1 MIKIYNTL
9 TSKVEKLVPI
19 NQKRLNFFVCGP
31 TVYGLAHIGNG
42 KTFTQFDMIV
52 KYLRY
57 RDFDVFYLQNITDI
71 DDKII
76 KKSQEDGI
84 SWKEVSDLY
93 TREFSQDMSSLGN
106 NAVTQYARATDYIS
120 QVVDQVKRLEEKGV
134 AYRTS
139 DGIYYEVSKFKNYGQ
154 LSGRTT
160 VQATDGVSRIDSSSE
175 KKGWNDFCLW
185 KFSKEGEPSWETAL
199 GSGRPG
205 WHIEDTAIT
214 EHHFGP
220 QYDIHG
226 GAIDLKMPHHEAE
239 IAQMEMVSGKSPL
252 ARYWMHTGF
261 LNTNNEKMS
270 KSLGNFRTIRDVL
283 RSYGFRTLRLMYL
296 SAHYRS
302 PLEFSEAVL
311 EQNKNTLQ
319 RLDEFVFKINPD
331 LIDEE
336 EMKAVN
342 QLREAVK
349 IAMDNDFNA
358 PIALA
363 HIFKF
368 ITVANTKGMSGK
380 AVYDY
385 LQEINRFFGFFEFNK
400 NGNPEVESLIE
411 KRNVFRKTKDWEKAD
426 EVKQELLKMG
436 IKLHDEKDGKT
447 TWRKSEDC

>member
-1 MIKIYNTL
+1 MVEIHNTL
-9 TSKVEKLVPI
+9 SNKVEKLVPI
-19 NQKRLNFFVCGP
+19 NENKLNFFVCGP

-42 KTFTQFDMIV
+42 KTFTQFDMIA

-76 KKSQEDGI
+76 KKSQETGT

-93 TREFSQDMSSLGN
+93 TREFLQDMSSLGN
-106 NAVTQYARATDYIS
+106 DAVTQYARATDYIS
-120 QVVDQVKRLEEKGV
+120 QIVDQVKRLEEKGV

-139 DGIYYEVSKFKNYGQ
+139 DGIYYEISKFKNYGQ
-154 LSGRTT
+154 LSGRTE
-160 VQATDGVSRIDSSSE
+160 VQETDGVSRIDSSSE

-185 KFSKEGEPSWETAL
+185 KFSKEDEPFWETEL
-199 GSGRPG
+199 GNGRPG

-226 GAIDLKMPHHEAE
+226 GAVDLKMPHHEAE

-252 ARYWMHTGF
+252 VRYWMHTGF

-270 KSLGNFRTIRDVL
+270 KSLGNFWTIRDVL
-283 RSYGFRTLRLMYL
+283 KNYNFRTLRIMYL
-296 SAHYRS
+296 GAHYRS
-302 PLEFSEAVL
+302 SLEFSEEIL
-311 EQNKNTLQ
+311 EQNKNTLL
-319 RLDEFVFKINPD
+319 RLDEFVFKIDPN

-336 EMKAVN
+336 ETKAVN
-342 QLREAVK
+342 KLREDVK
-349 IAMDNDFNA
+349 IAMDNDFNT

-368 ITVANTKGMSGK
+368 ITVVNTKGTPGK

-385 LQEINRFFGFFEFNK
+385 LQEINAFFGFFDFNK
-400 NGNPEVESLIE
+400 NGDPEVELLIE
-411 KRNVFRKTKDWEKAD
+411 KRNDYRNAKNWEKAD

-436 IKLHDEKDGKT
+436 IKLYDEKDGRT
-447 TWRKSEDC
+447 TWRKSED